1 MGQLKYASKSFKS
14 KWQKT
19 KWLLKHR
26 RLRRRIPRTMPFNRK
41 NLRKMLSGYPTVYFK
56 PTGGTG
62 GFGII
67 RIKRM
72 ARGYQTK
79 HNTFK
84 SSSPTFGHLYK
95 KLSRFSGRKS
105 YLLQQGIRLAK
116 TKGKPF
122 DIRVMVQKTN
132 EGKWIST
139 AICTKIGK
147 PDKVATNYHQGGR
160 LGALHQTLAGA
171 GYKHDSIVRKKAAM
185 KQLGVAVGKSF
196 DLYRRGFREL
206 GLDVALDTEG
216 KLWILEVNT
225 RPAIYP
231 WKYLKGKRLYRRILS
246 AARQYGRVT

>member
-1 MGQLKYASKSFKS
+1 LTYASMSFKS

-26 RLRRRIPRTMPFNRK
+26 NLRRHIPRTVPFNRK
-41 NLRKMLSGYPTVYFK
+41 NLRMMLSAYPIVYFK

-67 RIKRM
+67 RIKKIT
-72 ARGYQTK
+72 RGYQTK
-79 HNTFK
+79 PQTVK
-84 SSSPTFGHLYK
+84 SPSPTLGHLHK
-95 KLSRFSGRKS
+95 KLSRFSGRKA
-105 YLLQQGIRLAK
+105 YLLQQGISLAK
-116 TKGKPF
+116 TKGRPF

-132 EGKWIST
+132 KGKWIST
-139 AICTKIGK
+139 AMCTKIGM
-147 PDKVATNYHQGGR
+147 PDKIATNYHQGGR
-160 LGALHQTLAGA
+160 LGYLHQTLVGA
-171 GYKHDSIVRKKAAM
+171 GYKHKSILRKEAAL
-185 KQLGVAVGKSF
+185 KRLGVTVGKRF
-196 DLYRRGFREL
+196 DSNRRGFREL

-231 WKYLKGKRLYRRILS
+231 WKHLKGRKLYRRIRT

>member
-1 MGQLKYASKSFKS
+1 MKYASMSFKS

-26 RLRRRIPRTMPFNRK
+26 RLRRHIPRTVPFNSK
-41 NLRKMLSGYPTVYFK
+41 NLRMMLSAYPTVYFK

-79 HNTFK
+79 LNTVK
-84 SSSPTFGHLYK
+84 STSPTQGHLYK
-95 KLSRFSGRKS
+95 KLSRFSGGEP
-105 YLLQQGIRLAK
+105 YLLQQGIQLAK
-116 TKGKPF
+116 MKGKPF

-160 LGALHQTLAGA
+160 LGYLRQTLVGA
-171 GYKHDSIVRKKAAM
+171 GYEHDSILRKEAAM
-185 KQLGVAVGKSF
+185 KRLGVAVGKSF

-231 WKYLKGKRLYRRILS
+231 WKHLKGKMLYRRIMS

>member
-1 MGQLKYASKSFKS
+1 MKYASMSIKN

-26 RLRRRIPRTMPFNRK
+26 RLRRHIPRTVPFNRK
-41 NLRKMLSGYPTVYFK
+41 NLQMMLSAYPTVYFK

-79 HNTFK
+79 LNTVK
-84 SSSPTFGHLYK
+84 SPSPTQVHLYK
-95 KLSRFSGRKS
+95 KLSRFSGRES
-105 YLLQQGIRLAK
+105 YLLQQGIQLAQ

-122 DIRVMVQKTN
+122 DIRVIVQKTN

-147 PDKVATNYHQGGR
+147 PDMVATNYHQGGR
-160 LGALHQTLAGA
+160 LGYLSNTLAGA
-171 GYKHDSIVRKKAAM
+171 GYEHDLILRKEAAL
-185 KQLGVAVGKSF
+185 KRLGVAVGKSF

-231 WKYLKGKRLYRRILS
+231 WKHLKGKMLYRRIMS

>member
-1 MGQLKYASKSFKS
+1 MKYASMSFKS
-14 KWQKT
+14 KWYKT

-26 RLRRRIPRTMPFNRK
+26 RLRRHIPRTVPFNRK
-41 NLRKMLSGYPTVYFK
+41 NLRMMLSTYPTVYFK

-79 HNTFK
+79 LNTVK
-84 SSSPTFGHLYK
+84 STSPTQGHLYK
-95 KLSRFSGRKS
+95 NLSRFSGTES
-105 YLLQQGIRLAK
+105 YLLQKGIQLAK

-160 LGALHQTLAGA
+160 LGNLRQTLVGA
-171 GYKHDSIVRKKAAM
+171 GYEHDSILRKEAAL
-185 KQLGVAVGKSF
+185 KRLGVTVGKSF
-196 DLYRRGFREL
+196 DHYRSGFREL

-231 WKYLKGKRLYRRILS
+231 WKHLKGKILYRRILS

>member
-1 MGQLKYASKSFKS
+1 MKNASISFKS

-26 RLRRRIPRTMPFNRK
+26 RLRRHIPRTVPFNRK
-41 NLRKMLSGYPTVYFK
+41 NLRMMLSVFPTVYFK

-67 RIKRM
+67 RIKRI

-79 HNTFK
+79 LNTVK
-84 SSSPTFGHLYK
+84 SLSPTQGHLYK
-95 KLSRFSGRKS
+95 KLSRFSGRES
-105 YLLQQGIRLAK
+105 YLLQQGIQLAK
-116 TKGKPF
+116 TTGKPF

-132 EGKWIST
+132 KGKWIST

-147 PDKVATNYHQGGR
+147 PGKVATNYHQGGK
-160 LGALHQTLAGA
+160 LGYLRQTLVGA
-171 GYKHDSIVRKKAAM
+171 GYKHASILRKEAAL
-185 KQLGVAVGKSF
+185 KRLGIAVGKSF
-196 DLYRRGFREL
+196 DLNRRGFREL

-216 KLWILEVNT
+216 NLWILEVNT

-231 WKYLKGKRLYRRILS
+231 WKHLKGKMLYRRIMF
-246 AARQYGRVT
+246 AARQYGRVM